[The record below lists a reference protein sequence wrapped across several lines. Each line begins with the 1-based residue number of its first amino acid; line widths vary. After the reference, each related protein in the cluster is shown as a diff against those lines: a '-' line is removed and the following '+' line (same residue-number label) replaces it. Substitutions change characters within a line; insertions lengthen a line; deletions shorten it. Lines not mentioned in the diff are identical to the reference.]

1 MGVEKLREQV
11 ARLENTSLIQKA
23 DPPFEDTMD
32 LPVQFPIGREEDMSN
47 FGSFLSQE
55 ICQKRVVS
63 FHYDV
68 KVPKAPI
75 AH

>member
-1 MGVEKLREQV
+1 MSVEKLREQV
-11 ARLENTSLIQKA
+11 AQLENTSLIQKA
-23 DPPFEDTMD
+23 DPPVEDTMD
-32 LPVQFPIGREEDMSN
+32 LPVQFPIGREDMSN
-47 FGSFLSQE
+47 LESILSQE

-75 AH
+75 AR